1 MNNTD
6 ESNISNKSA
15 EEDKTTEENI
25 DDNKV
30 DETKVEEESKSD
42 KKDKEVLFDDDQ
54 QKKVNQIVRERTSR
68 LETKVSK
75 VTEENEALLTEIKE
89 LKESLSDASEKQNNL
104 QRDLTKAQVAIS
116 EKVDLKLVE
125 SLKGETEEELLA
137 ALKVVKEAHSENAKD
152 RYTNIFS
159 GKNYKTDEDN
169 ELDNSGL
176 IYMK

>member
-1 MNNTD
+1 MNTD

-30 DETKVEEESKSD
+30 DETNVDEESKSD

-75 VTEENEALLTEIKE
+75 VTEENEALLTEIKD
-89 LKESLSDASEKQNNL
+89 LKESLSGASEKQNDL

-137 ALKVVKEAHSENAKD
+137 ALKVVKDAHSENAKD
-152 RYTNIFS
+152 KYTNIFS

>member
-1 MNNTD
+1 MPTD

-30 DETKVEEESKSD
+30 DEKSNVDEESKSD

-116 EKVDLKLVE
+116 EKVDLKLIE